1 MIPPPTVRSAP
12 NSDEASKPLSVSCGT
27 ESSNP
32 FPSSKES
39 SANLVFDGNGFSE
52 RGVWKLSS
60 AQPLPGR
67 ALRVRSDRAV
77 AVARTRLVDQKE
89 TRRCRL
95 KMLATTVASALP
107 SLIHSPHHTAEGIAL
122 PTTLVPRW
130 RWRWCR
136 YCAGDRAKRAAGC
149 CPDCSAGSAASRSAD
164 RRAGPRT
171 DQAAADRSLAGVIG
185 VCARRQTERQR
196 QRNPARSNTKCLSHV
211 LTVLQGTALTTQR
224 DWVRFPC
231 GLVNGDRDPPQPHRH
246 ARGVRKRPRGARTA
260 TQCYRRS
267 RSSCCA
273 LGGGRKRRRSL
284 LWSLVFITAVQDRPG
299 SDPDPRGRNLPDLG
313 RRRLIRQRRARA
325 TPRSYRGRAGLRTL
339 WPRFA

>member
-12 NSDEASKPLSVSCGT
+12 NSDEASKPLCVSCGT

-39 SANLVFDGNGFSE
+39 SANSVFDGNGFSE

-211 LTVLQGTALTTQR
+211 LTRSARDCPDNTTRLGQVPL
-224 DWVRFPC
+224 W
-231 GLVNGDRDPPQPHRH
+231 
-246 ARGVRKRPRGARTA
+246 PR
-260 TQCYRRS
+260 QRRS
-267 RSSCCA
+267 RSPATAQARKGCA
-273 LGGGRKRRRSL
+273 PASKGRK
-284 LWSLVFITAVQDRPG
+284 DRHAMLSPQATVCEV
-299 SDPDPRGRNLPDLG
+299 D
-313 RRRLIRQRRARA
+313 RARKRAVSLQKGLGPWIPKA
-325 TPRSYRGRAGLRTL
+325 TGGLPML
-339 WPRFA
+339 YLPNEYSPSPG